1 MLIATV
7 ADGGN
12 TSVDFT
18 VANVLGYISSKSLTA
33 YAVDVIKRK
42 RKKNRLNVETL
53 TRHKT
58 PTLLW
63 VGVCN
68 VE

>member
-58 PTLLW
+58 PTLL
-63 VGVCN
+63 
-68 VE
+68 